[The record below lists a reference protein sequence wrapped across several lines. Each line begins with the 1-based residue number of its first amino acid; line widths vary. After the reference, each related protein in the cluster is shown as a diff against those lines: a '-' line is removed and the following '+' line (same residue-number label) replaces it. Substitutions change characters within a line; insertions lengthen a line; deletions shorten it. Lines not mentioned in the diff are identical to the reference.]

1 MTRNADLEAA
11 LEALEAE
18 RTIYARV
25 LELTM
30 KQRELAESGEA
41 EELLAVLAEKGRLTE
56 EAARVSEA
64 SRGLKA
70 EWSEKAAGLGAEER
84 ERGQGLL
91 DEIARILGEVLAEE
105 EVCQKALGQRRDG
118 TTEEL
123 LRMQRGRRAA
133 RAYGERPAQDP
144 RFKDERK

>member
-1 MTRNADLEAA
+1 MTMNADLQAA

-25 LELTM
+25 LELTR

-41 EELLAVLAEKGRLTE
+41 EELLAVLAEKGKLTE
-56 EAARVSEA
+56 EAAKVSES
-64 SRGLKA
+64 SRALKA
-70 EWSEKAAGLGAEER
+70 EWNERAAALGAEER

-91 DEIARILGEVLAEE
+91 DEITRILGEVLAEE
-105 EVCQKALGQRRDG
+105 EACQKALGQARDG